1 MEVSADSN
9 SSDKRS
15 SAEFT
20 ITGQTRTVSG
30 GERAFFFFFFFFS
43 AAKVA
48 CKGFPIRFANLQA
61 IRPYPHVTVVY
72 RSRGAA

>member
-1 MEVSADSN
+1 MEMSVDSN

-30 GERAFFFFFFFFS
+30 GERVFFFS

-48 CKGFPIRFANLQA
+48 CKGFPICFASLQA
-61 IRPYPHVTVVY
+61 FRPYPHVTVVY